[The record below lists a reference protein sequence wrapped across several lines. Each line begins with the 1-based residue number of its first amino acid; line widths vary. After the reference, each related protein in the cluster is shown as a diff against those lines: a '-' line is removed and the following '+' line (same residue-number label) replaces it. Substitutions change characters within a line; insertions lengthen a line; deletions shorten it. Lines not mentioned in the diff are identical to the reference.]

1 MAVVALLAT
10 ASTVT
15 AGPAVRADAVMD
27 PASAIQRQLTP
38 GHGVKIVQRG
48 RFNWRG
54 SWSTHKPVRGVVGF
68 GKGKIVATDR
78 TDFNLGRHG
87 IRNICIGKRGYQLNA
102 KPDPDQPLP
111 PGKSWVTY
119 KWPCQLVLKSGHHVS
134 LSDPATLRAVLA
146 TTARKRPAGVYD
158 GVRTTL
164 YEGTITFAQLHKVNP
179 GMRIGFRSKPTGT
192 YASWKVSWRLW
203 IGQDQLVRRAW
214 SAWREPNDTP
224 DRSASEKPYYAF
236 EEDLQ
241 LSDWGM
247 KADIQPPPAD
257 KTVSSEELDD

>member
-1 MAVVALLAT
+1 
-10 ASTVT
+10 
-15 AGPAVRADAVMD
+15 
-27 PASAIQRQLTP
+27 
-38 GHGVKIVQRG
+38 
-48 RFNWRG
+48 
-54 SWSTHKPVRGVVGF
+54 
-68 GKGKIVATDR
+68 
-78 TDFNLGRHG
+78 
-87 IRNICIGKRGYQLNA
+87 
-102 KPDPDQPLP
+102 
-111 PGKSWVTY
+111 
-119 KWPCQLVLKSGHHVS
+119 VLKSGHHVS